1 MFPSGAGAFTGGKKS
16 GLRRGESS
24 RDKGDVMAM
33 MMMVIDGAELLLCCC
48 YRPSSV
54 VLRSN
59 YP

>member
-54 VLRSN
+54 S
-59 YP
+59 